1 MEKKWNLKKCRIL
14 SAMLAF
20 LLSISVVTGCS
31 QSGYGAGIGSLCGG
45 YGSQNTPST
54 GTSINT
60 PGGAQGGSSGSIQ
73 EEEELLEVH
82 FLDIGQGDSTLVKCG
97 GQAMLI
103 DAGVDG
109 VGTQIQNYLTK
120 QGVEK
125 LDYLILTHPDSDHI
139 GSAAVVVNK
148 FEIDKVFMSD
158 YEKDNKTYRN
168 LIRALDQKNLKWE
181 TPAVGSVYTLGSAQF
196 TILGPVKKY
205 EDPNNASIALL
216 LKNGENTF
224 LFTGD
229 AEEEAEDDIVE
240 AAKAHNIDLKTDV
253 YKAGHHGSRTSSSMP
268 LLDAAEPASAVISCG
283 EGNSYG
289 HPHAQTL
296 NSFRM
301 RGILVYRTDE
311 QGTIVAKADGKAI
324 IWNTAP
330 SDTWQAG
337 EPTGSSKKN
346 STSTEQPKTVYI
358 LNTKSMKFHRTT
370 CKSLPTANRE
380 ETTKSR
386 EELIKEGY
394 EPCGRCKP

>member
-1 MEKKWNLKKCRIL
+1 MEKEWNLKKCRIL

-31 QSGYGAGIGSLCGG
+31 QSGYGAGSGSLRSG
-45 YGSQNTPST
+45 YGSQNTQST
-54 GTSINT
+54 GRFVNT
-60 PGGAQGGSSGSIQ
+60 PGGVQGGSSDSIQ
-73 EEEELLEVH
+73 EELLEVH
-82 FLDIGQGDSTLVKCG
+82 FLDIGQGDCTLVKCG

-158 YEKDNKTYRN
+158 YEKDNKTYRK
-168 LIRALDQKNLKWE
+168 LIQALDQKNLKWE

-196 TILGPVKKY
+196 TILGPVKEY

-240 AAKAHNIDLKTDV
+240 EAKALNIDLKTDV
-253 YKAGHHGSRTSSSMP
+253 YQAGHHGSRTSSSVS

-296 NSFRM
+296 NCFRM

-311 QGTIVAKADGKAI
+311 QGAIVAEADGKTI
-324 IWNTAP
+324 TWNTAP

-370 CKSLPTANRE
+370 CNSLPTANRE

-394 EPCGRCKP
+394 EPCGRCNP

>member
-1 MEKKWNLKKCRIL
+1 M
-14 SAMLAF
+14 
-20 LLSISVVTGCS
+20 
-31 QSGYGAGIGSLCGG
+31 
-45 YGSQNTPST
+45 
-54 GTSINT
+54 
-60 PGGAQGGSSGSIQ
+60 
-73 EEEELLEVH
+73 H

-139 GSAAVVVNK
+139 GSAAVVINK

-229 AEEEAEDDIVE
+229 AEEEAEADIVE

-324 IWNTAP
+324 TWNTAP

-346 STSTEQPKTVYI
+346 STTTEQPKTVYI

>member
-1 MEKKWNLKKCRIL
+1 
-14 SAMLAF
+14 
-20 LLSISVVTGCS
+20 
-31 QSGYGAGIGSLCGG
+31 
-45 YGSQNTPST
+45 
-54 GTSINT
+54 
-60 PGGAQGGSSGSIQ
+60 
-73 EEEELLEVH
+73 
-82 FLDIGQGDSTLVKCG
+82 
-97 GQAMLI
+97 
-103 DAGVDG
+103 
-109 VGTQIQNYLTK
+109 
-120 QGVEK
+120 
-125 LDYLILTHPDSDHI
+125 
-139 GSAAVVVNK
+139 
-148 FEIDKVFMSD
+148 
-158 YEKDNKTYRN
+158 
-168 LIRALDQKNLKWE
+168 
-181 TPAVGSVYTLGSAQF
+181 
-196 TILGPVKKY
+196 
-205 EDPNNASIALL
+205 
-216 LKNGENTF
+216 
-224 LFTGD
+224 
-229 AEEEAEDDIVE
+229 
-240 AAKAHNIDLKTDV
+240 
-253 YKAGHHGSRTSSSMP
+253 MP

-324 IWNTAP
+324 TWNTAP

-358 LNTKSMKFHRTT
+358 LNTKSMKFHRIT

>member
-1 MEKKWNLKKCRIL
+1 MEKEWNLKKCRIL

-31 QSGYGAGIGSLCGG
+31 QSGYDAGSGSLRGG
-45 YGSQNTPST
+45 YGSQNAQST
-54 GTSINT
+54 GRFVNT
-60 PGGAQGGSSGSIQ
+60 PGGAQGGSSDSIQ
-73 EEEELLEVH
+73 EELLEVH
-82 FLDIGQGDSTLVKCG
+82 FLDIGQGDCTLVKCG

-158 YEKDNKTYRN
+158 YEKDNKTYRK
-168 LIRALDQKNLKWE
+168 LIQALDQKNLKWE

-196 TILGPVKKY
+196 TILGPVKEY

-229 AEEEAEDDIVE
+229 AEEEAEADIVE
-240 AAKAHNIDLKTDV
+240 EAKALNIDLKTDV
-253 YKAGHHGSRTSSSMP
+253 YQAGHHGSRTSSSVS

-311 QGTIVAKADGKAI
+311 QGTIVAESDGKVI
-324 IWNTAP
+324 TWNTAP

-370 CKSLPTANRE
+370 CNSLPTANRE

-394 EPCGRCKP
+394 EPCGRCNP